1 MNVMM
6 TMVVVVRIAPTLK
19 EALSVLVE
27 RGICYMMMEGNVQVP
42 KQSMYSKGII
52 RHIPKPVVGLW
63 HISL

>member
-1 MNVMM
+1 M

-19 EALSVLVE
+19 EALNVLVE

-52 RHIPKPVVGLW
+52 RHIPYKK
-63 HISL
+63 